1 MSTLAHKLC
10 LANADVIAMR
20 CPRCARELG
29 NINRASKAPQT
40 ELQCDACFFHMQQD
54 EGIWRALS
62 PEREGHYARF
72 MTEYQIVRTSEG
84 RGSEDSAFYLA
95 LPYRDLSGRN
105 AAQWNVRAQTFRA
118 LEQEVLPL
126 LEMNSLQPLDILDIG
141 AGNCWLSYRLATR
154 GHRPIAVDLITNN
167 TDGLGAAI
175 HYRKQLTDLFPRFQT
190 DADSMPFAS
199 SQFDCVI
206 FNASFHYS
214 EDYVA
219 TMAEAVRC
227 LRNDGMVILADTAWY
242 SREESGERMIAER
255 QQAFNSRYGFPSNGL
270 KSLEYLTDSR
280 LDRLAQL
287 FNLNWQMVAP
297 YYGLRWALRPWIAR
311 IKGRRE
317 PSQFRIYFS
326 EVRK

>member
-1 MSTLAHKLC
+1 MSTLAHKLEFVNTG
-10 LANADVIAMR
+10 AIALR

-29 NINRASKAPQT
+29 KIDRATEASEP
-40 ELQCDACFFHMQQD
+40 ELQCDACFFRMQQVD
-54 EGIWRALS
+54 GIWNALS
-62 PEREGHYARF
+62 PERERHFARF
-72 MTEYQIVRTSEG
+72 TTEYQIVRTSEG

-95 LPYRDLSGRN
+95 LPYSDLSGRN
-105 AAQWNVRAQTFRA
+105 TAQWNIRARTFRS
-118 LEQEVLPL
+118 LQQEVLPL
-126 LEMNSLQPLDILDIG
+126 IELNSLQPLDILDIG
-141 AGNCWLSYRLATR
+141 AGNCWLSYRLALQGR
-154 GHRPIAVDLITNN
+154 RPVAVDLITNH
-167 TDGLGAAI
+167 TDGLGAAV
-175 HYRKQLTDLFPRFQT
+175 HYREKLPDLFPRFQT

-227 LRNDGMVILADTAWY
+227 LRNEGMVIIADTAWY
-242 SREESGERMIAER
+242 SREESGEQMIVER
-255 QQAFNSRYGFPSNGL
+255 QQTFKSQYGFPSNGL

-287 FNLNWQMVAP
+287 FSLKWQMVAP
-297 YYGLRWALRPWIAR
+297 YYGLRWALRPWVAR
-311 IKGRRE
+311 FKGRRE
-317 PSQFRIYFS
+317 PSRFRIYFS

>member
-1 MSTLAHKLC
+1 MSTLAHKLE
-10 LANADVIAMR
+10 LVNTGAMALR

-29 NINRASKAPQT
+29 NIDRATKAPER
-40 ELQCDACFFHMQQD
+40 ELQCDACFFRMQQVD
-54 EGIWRALS
+54 GIWRALT
-62 PEREGHYARF
+62 PERERHFARF

-95 LPYRDLSGRN
+95 LPYEDLTGRN
-105 AAQWNVRAQTFRA
+105 AAQWNIRARTFRY
-118 LEQEVLPL
+118 LQEEVPL
-126 LEMNSLQPLDILDIG
+126 IEPKSLQPLDILDIG
-141 AGNCWLSYRLATR
+141 AGNCWLSYRLALQ
-154 GHRPIAVDLITNN
+154 GHRPVAVDLITND

-175 HYRKQLTDLFPRFQT
+175 HYRGKLPDLFPRFQT

-219 TMAEAVRC
+219 TIAEAVRC
-227 LRNDGMVILADTAWY
+227 VRNEGLVIIADTAWY
-242 SREESGERMIAER
+242 SREESGEQMTVER
-255 QQAFNSRYGFPSNGL
+255 QHMFNSRYGFPSNGL

-287 FNLNWQMVAP
+287 FNLNWQVVAP
-297 YYGLRWALRPWIAR
+297 YYGWRWALRPWVAR
-311 IKGRRE
+311 LKGRRE

>member
-1 MSTLAHKLC
+1 MSTLAHKLD
-10 LANADVIAMR
+10 LGNGNAIGLR

-29 NINRASKAPQT
+29 NVDRTPEALEP
-40 ELQCDACFFHMQQD
+40 ELQCDACFFRMQQVD
-54 EGIWRALS
+54 GVWHALS
-62 PEREGHYARF
+62 PERERHFARF

-84 RGSEDSAFYLA
+84 RGSKDSAFYLA

-105 AAQWNVRAQTFRA
+105 AAQWNVRTRTFRA

-141 AGNCWLSYRLATR
+141 AGNCWLGYRLALR
-154 GHRPIAVDLITNN
+154 GHRPVAVDLITNN

-175 HYRKQLTDLFPRFQT
+175 HYRENLPDLFPRFQAG
-190 DADSMPFAS
+190 ADSMPFAS
-199 SQFDCVI
+199 AQFDCVI

-227 LRNDGMVILADTAWY
+227 LRNEGMVIIADTAWY
-242 SREESGERMIAER
+242 SREESGEQMIAER
-255 QQAFNSRYGFPSNGL
+255 QQMFNSRYGFPSNGF

-287 FNLNWQMVAP
+287 FNLNWQMVTP
-297 YYGLRWALRPWIAR
+297 YYGIRWALRPWVAR

>member
-1 MSTLAHKLC
+1 MSTLAHNLD
-10 LANADVIAMR
+10 LADGNAIALR

-29 NINRASKAPQT
+29 NVDRTANALQP
-40 ELQCDACFFHMQQD
+40 ELQCDACFFRMQQVD
-54 EGIWRALS
+54 GIWHALS
-62 PEREGHYARF
+62 PERERHFARF

-95 LPYRDLSGRN
+95 LPYNDLSGRN
-105 AAQWNVRAQTFRA
+105 AAQWNVRARSFRS

-126 LEMNSLQPLDILDIG
+126 LEMNSLQPLDIVDIG
-141 AGNCWLSYRLATR
+141 AGNCWLSYRLAIR
-154 GHRPIAVDLITNN
+154 GHRPVAVDLITNN

-175 HYRKQLTDLFPRFQT
+175 HYRQKLPDLFPRFQT

-199 SQFDCVI
+199 AQFDCVI

-227 LRNDGMVILADTAWY
+227 LRNEGMVIIADTAWY
-242 SREESGERMIAER
+242 SREESGEQMIAER
-255 QQAFNSRYGFPSNGL
+255 QQMFNSRYGFPSNGL

-287 FNLNWQMVAP
+287 FNLNWQIVTP
-297 YYGLRWALRPWIAR
+297 YYGIRWALRPWVAR
-311 IKGRRE
+311 LHGRRE